1 MADEI
6 LLAGLDRV
14 GLSLAM
20 ALRNPKLE
28 VRLVGYDPDKKLA
41 RRALKDRDIDRILG
55 SLHEAPAECDLCLL
69 SLPPE
74 AMIPA
79 LETLSAALHDGALV
93 LGLGPIQSHVIAW
106 AAEHL
111 PAGRHYIG
119 ILPVEGVS
127 AIEASAKPED
137 APRAD
142 LFGGGVMALALPPG
156 TPQASIDVALSLA
169 NILGA
174 RPFFVEP
181 AELDAA
187 TASMETLPVL
197 MAEALMSLSSS
208 LPAWRDVRR
217 ITGAAFAH
225 ATALIETF
233 EPPISPG
240 SLLLQR
246 GHLID
251 RLDALQAELGEWRA
265 LIASGDEGRLKKR
278 LEATSRAHDD
288 WRSNRRRVDWGAEER
303 SATSPIQGPGVLER
317 MFGLGRRRN
326 PPSQD

>member
-6 LLAGLDRV
+6 LLVGLDRV
-14 GLSLAM
+14 GLSLAL

-28 VRLVGYDPDKKLA
+28 VRLVGYDPDRKLA
-41 RRALKDRDIDRILG
+41 RQALKDGRIDRLLG
-55 SLHEAPAECDLCLL
+55 SLQDAPPECDLCLL

-79 LETLSAALHDGALV
+79 LEALGAALHDGALI
-93 LGLGPIQSHVIAW
+93 LGLGPVQSHAVAW

-119 ILPVEGVS
+119 ILPVEGAS
-127 AIEASAKPED
+127 AIEPSAEPD
-137 APRAD
+137 DSPRAD
-142 LFGGGVMALALPPG
+142 LFSGGVMALALPPG
-156 TPQASIDVALSLA
+156 TPQARIDVALSLA
-169 NILGA
+169 NLLGG
-174 RPFFVEP
+174 RPFFIEP

-208 LPAWRDVRR
+208 QPAWRDVRR
-217 ITGAAFAH
+217 MTGATFAH
-225 ATALIETF
+225 ATALIEATDL
-233 EPPISPG
+233 PLSSA

-246 GHLID
+246 AHLIA
-251 RLDALQAELGEWRA
+251 RLDAMRAELGEWRA
-265 LIASGDEGRLKKR
+265 LIAAGDDARLKER
-278 LEATSRAHDD
+278 LEATSRAHAE
-288 WRSNRRRVDWGAEER
+288 WRSNRRRADWGAEER
-303 SATSPIQGPGVLER
+303 SATTPLQGPGVLER

-326 PPSQD
+326 PPPRS